1 MSSRSFAVLSTV
13 LGLLV
18 FAPAAVAGPV
28 LRADTHNLNF
38 GKQQFNTSQTRTVT
52 VTNAGSEAVN
62 VSVSSPFTP
71 DDFSP
76 GQLGSTCPL
85 TEVTVLDPGESC
97 THIVGYYADPNP
109 PFLGH
114 RQIQLVFTATD
125 ASGQVVDTLAVKVS
139 ARGV

>member
-1 MSSRSFAVLSTV
+1 MNLRRLMVVLVVVGTLGFAE
-13 LGLLV
+13 
-18 FAPAAVAGPV
+18 AAVAQPV
-28 LRADTHNLNF
+28 LKPSTHNLNF
-38 GKQQFNTSQTRTVT
+38 GNQSFNTFSTKTVT
-52 VTNAGSEAVN
+52 VTNVSSEAVN

-76 GQLGSTCPL
+76 GQIGSTCPL
-85 TEVTVLDPGESC
+85 TETVVLAPGASC

-114 RQIQLVFTATD
+114 RRIELIFTATD
-125 ASGQVVDTLAVKVS
+125 ASGATVDTQVVRVS